1 MFMLNRG
8 GTSETKV
15 DNVIIVFR
23 SVQVAR
29 HLTDF
34 SIPVL
39 TAFQGA
45 ALKLAPLLLFK
56 TLSTL
61 NPCFSNPDFNAA
73 WIVGLC
79 RLRRNF
85 YTLQGYFWALFNF
98 RPATVLPKHTQI
110 SKDRLSYLFMLLTL
124 FFSFQLSHFQFYPF
138 LSLLMQQHVAPNSGN
153 RPTNFP
159 GFNSEPSGLLL
170 SVSAFSVGQ
179 IRQ

>member
-29 HLTDF
+29 RLTDC

-45 ALKLAPLLLFK
+45 ALKLAPPLLFK

-73 WIVGLC
+73 GIVGLC

-98 RPATVLPKHTQI
+98 RPAAFPPQTHTDIKRQI
-110 SKDRLSYLFMLLTL
+110 ILFIYASYPFFLSALTL
-124 FFSFQLSHFQFYPF
+124 PALPF
-138 LSLLMQQHVAPNSGN
+138 PLFVDAAACSAKLGQQTLKLP
-153 RPTNFP
+153 R
-159 GFNSEPSGLLL
+159 L
-170 SVSAFSVGQ
+170 
-179 IRQ
+179 